1 MGDILGTVFWLTVF
15 WWIWKRLK
23 RRRSRDD
30 SNGDKKD
37 VGSKPLEPKPVET
50 IKPKAHKFSKA
61 QNMSS
66 DDQIKSSYDDHNSI
80 RFVQDGELDE
90 PVSSGTRKARNY
102 GVLSLNSCEDEF
114 GRYQTI
120 SDFTVIDIETTGL
133 SKYDDAILSLSAV
146 RYRDYKPVKSY
157 NQLLDPHCEISNFI
171 TKLTGITQSD
181 VRGKPYMTDVIDDF
195 MSFIGD
201 DILVGHNINRFDLP
215 FLYAV
220 GYPVDGYT
228 TIDTWLMAKYELN
241 RFEFV
246 NLKLPTLKR
255 FYKINQPSHRSLDDC
270 YTCGEVYLHMARERI
285 QDLKVNNLNGH
296 FILLVGEFY
305 QRRSSALKRDLRI
318 CGAHISAKP
327 TNRTTIVVSN
337 GQVPSW
343 IKHKISKD
351 VLIYTSL
358 NDFFND
364 VNFGEIPK
372 LNKSEK
378 GSSYNVSIDVSKL
391 SNEVDSFEKRIE
403 VNMSQLSSREQ
414 VMMSNFDKFFILGD
428 FARDWLLFHRS
439 LHDLVYY
446 FNKNNSDLTQ
456 SQRKVAYSY
465 LYRRCIVFLRRMLR
479 YDTLYKDRGSQ
490 SKRAEEFL
498 NAAFKEASDLTKFF
512 ERNDGDINSLSGIVS
527 ANDSFRSYA
536 NHLTNNATSKF

>member
-15 WWIWKRLK
+15 WWVWKWIK
-23 RRRSRDD
+23 RRRSCDD
-30 SNGDKKD
+30 SDGDKKD
-37 VGSKPLEPKPVET
+37 IGLKRLESKSVET
-50 IKPKAHKFSKA
+50 IKPKV
-61 QNMSS
+61 QNVSS
-66 DDQIKSSYDDHNSI
+66 DYQIKSSYDDYNST
-80 RFVQDGELDE
+80 RFVQDGELDKS
-90 PVSSGTRKARNY
+90 VSSGIREARNY
-102 GVLSLNSCEDEF
+102 DVLSLNSCKDEF
-114 GRYQTI
+114 GRYKTV

-157 NQLLDPHCEISNFI
+157 NQLLDPHCEISSFI

-201 DILVGHNINRFDLP
+201 DILVGHNIDQFDLP

-241 RFEFV
+241 RSEFV
-246 NLKLPTLKR
+246 NLKLPILER

-296 FILLVGEFY
+296 FVLLLGEFY

-318 CGAHISAKP
+318 CGAHISTKP

-343 IKHKISKD
+343 VKHKISKD
-351 VLIYTSL
+351 ASIYMSL

-372 LNKSEK
+372 LNKSVK
-378 GSSYNVSIDVSKL
+378 RSSYNVSIDVDKL

-414 VMMSNFDKFFILGD
+414 IMMKNFDKFFILGD

-456 SQRKVAYSY
+456 SQKKVAYSY
-465 LYRRCIVFLRRMLR
+465 LYRRCIIFLRRMLR
-479 YDTLYKDRGSQ
+479 YDTLYKNRTLQG
-490 SKRAEEFL
+490 KRAEEFL
-498 NAAFKEASDLTKFF
+498 NAAFKEASDLAKFF
-512 ERNDGDINSLSGIVS
+512 ERNDGDINSLSGIVN